1 VGADRLMVR
10 AFVRLGLVIVVV
22 LLLQLSLISEMH
34 LFTATGD
41 ILLLLAI
48 SAGIAAGPEWGA
60 LTGFIAGIAFDLVLQ
75 TPFGLSALSYCMV
88 GYVVGRVQT
97 GILRAAWWVPM
108 VTAAIASAAG
118 VVLFAVLEALL
129 GDTHVFDRRLLSVI
143 AVVSILNAL
152 LVPPMI
158 RVFRWVFA
166 EDALHQTRVW
176 Q

>member
-1 VGADRLMVR
+1 MVR

-75 TPFGLSALSYCMV
+75 TPFGLSALSYCMPI
-88 GYVVGRVQT
+88 T
-97 GILRAAWWVPM
+97 GIPLP
-108 VTAAIASAAG
+108 
-118 VVLFAVLEALL
+118 
-129 GDTHVFDRRLLSVI
+129 LLSYGGSSTM
-143 AVVSILNAL
+143 AF
-152 LVPPMI
+152 LVLIGLVQSVHMH
-158 RVFRWVFA
+158 RFV
-166 EDALHQTRVW
+166 
-176 Q
+176 

>member
-1 VGADRLMVR
+1 MLR
-10 AFVRLGLVIVVV
+10 AFVRLTLVIVVV

-34 LFTATGD
+34 LLTATGD

-75 TPFGLSALSYCMV
+75 TPFGLSALSYCIV
-88 GYVVGRVQT
+88 GYLVGRVQT

-118 VVLFAVLEALL
+118 VVLFAVLEALAGRHACVRQAPAL
-129 GDTHVFDRRLLSVI
+129 RGRRRLDPERPARS
-143 AVVSILNAL
+143 ADDSGVSLG
-152 LVPPMI
+152 V
-158 RVFRWVFA
+158 R
-166 EDALHQTRVW
+166 
-176 Q
+176 

>member
-1 VGADRLMVR
+1 MLR
-10 AFVRLGLVIVVV
+10 AFVRLTLVIVVV

-34 LFTATGD
+34 LLTATGD

-75 TPFGLSALSYCMV
+75 TPFGLSALSYCIV
-88 GYVVGRVQT
+88 GYLVGRVQT

-129 GDTHVFDRRLLSVI
+129 GDAPTTRAIPTHDLSDASVGRATIQFLGIGLAIVWLRHFCRL
-143 AVVSILNAL
+143 
-152 LVPPMI
+152 I
-158 RVFRWVFA
+158 RSYR
-166 EDALHQTRVW
+166 
-176 Q
+176 

>member
-1 VGADRLMVR
+1 MGADRLLVR

-48 SAGIAAGPEWGA
+48 AAGIAAGPEWGA
-60 LTGFIAGIAFDLVLQ
+60 LTGFIAALAFALVLQ
-75 TPFGLSALSYCMV
+75 TPFGPPVLSYCIV

-129 GDTHVFDRRLLSVI
+129 G
-143 AVVSILNAL
+143 
-152 LVPPMI
+152 
-158 RVFRWVFA
+158 
-166 EDALHQTRVW
+166 
-176 Q
+176 